1 MNKNMIFVLAGGFV
15 IAVLVSV
22 MMISIIQPGQT
33 EQPKVVEQV
42 KTAKVLVLTK
52 ALRPGDEL
60 SPDNSSWKEWPEKA
74 VFDGVITKASTQDGQ
89 VKGRINRAMGVGEPV
104 LRNSLIKDGPNLLAA
119 SLDKGMRAV
128 ALNVNAASTAGG
140 FITPGDMVDVIVTF
154 AIRGDRD
161 EEELTRQVVQRYIS
175 ETVLENVQVMA
186 IDQQSAKPDNGSKV
200 GRTVTLAVSNK
211 GAREL
216 MLASQ
221 MGELSLALRAL
232 GDEEISQKNEEI
244 VTDVTTAKIFGEI
257 QRLRENSPVSP
268 NRSVRI
274 LSGSGVQSIPAGPPV
289 SSSNPSDDRQIAQR
303 YN

>member
-1 MNKNMIFVLAGGFV
+1 MIFVLAGGFV
-15 IAVLVSV
+15 VAVMVSV
-22 MMISIIQPGQT
+22 IMISVIKPGQS
-33 EQPKVVEQV
+33 EPQQVVQEVQ
-42 KTAKVLVLTK
+42 TSKVLVATQ
-52 ALRPGDEL
+52 ALKPGDEL
-60 SPDNSSWKEWPEKA
+60 TPENSGWREWPENA
-74 VFDGVITKASTQDGQ
+74 VFDGVIVQANAKDGK
-89 VKGRINRAMGVGEPV
+89 VEGRVNRAMGAGEPV
-104 LRNSLIKDGPNLLAA
+104 LKNTLIKDGPNLLAA

-154 AIRGDRD
+154 AIRGDR
-161 EEELTRQVVQRYIS
+161 EEEDLRRQVVQRYIS
-175 ETVLENVQVMA
+175 ETVLENVKVMA
-186 IDQQSAKPDNGSKV
+186 IDQQAAKPDNGSKV

-216 MLASQ
+216 MLASE

-232 GDEEISQKNEEI
+232 GDDEISQKDEEI

-268 NRSVRI
+268 SRSVRV
-274 LSGSGVQSIPAGPPV
+274 LSGSGVQSMPAGAPV
-289 SSSNPSDDRQIAQR
+289 SSAGSVQDRQIVQR